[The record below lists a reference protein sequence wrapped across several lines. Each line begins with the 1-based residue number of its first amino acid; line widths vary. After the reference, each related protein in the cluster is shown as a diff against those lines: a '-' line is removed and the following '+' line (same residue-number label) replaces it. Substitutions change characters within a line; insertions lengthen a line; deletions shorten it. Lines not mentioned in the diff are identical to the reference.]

1 MQGGCGGTARS
12 NPTNRNMKPSGGPT
26 PSPPMNHI
34 VIRHGE
40 RPRCIKPTGMAK
52 ASTDRGG
59 ISKTR
64 HNMALRQQHLP
75 FGATRTEGRHAGACP
90 KKTQP

>member
-12 NPTNRNMKPSGGPT
+12 NPPNRNMKPFDGPT
-26 PSPPMNHI
+26 PSPPMKHI
-34 VIRHGE
+34 VIRHG
-40 RPRCIKPTGMAK
+40 
-52 ASTDRGG
+52 ASSPLEWQKHLRQG

-90 KKTQP
+90 KKTQL

>member
-1 MQGGCGGTARS
+1 MQGGCGKQPGPIPQTGKEAIRWPHVITTNETHRS
-12 NPTNRNMKPSGGPT
+12 PTWGSVPG
-26 PSPPMNHI
+26 
-34 VIRHGE
+34 
-40 RPRCIKPTGMAK
+40 
-52 ASTDRGG
+52 ASTHWNGKSIYRQGG

-64 HNMALRQQHLP
+64 HNMALRQQHRP